1 MLLTLPGLPALYT
14 GDEVGAEFQ
23 PYRLGP
29 PVDWEDLH
37 GLRNWYKRLLLLR
50 RTYPAL
56 HGRQIRML
64 DLAPADR
71 VLAYVRPAA
80 NAADDILVLLN
91 YGPEPTRVRLPS
103 EVHLPAGTSLV
114 DLLSG
119 ETVKPGRD
127 GNLPLPGYG
136 ARILRRD

>member
-29 PVDWEDLH
+29 PVEWDDLH
-37 GLRNWYKRLLLLR
+37 GLRDWYKRLR

-103 EVHLPAGTSLV
+103 EVHLPCRHLARRPA
-114 DLLSG
+114 
-119 ETVKPGRD
+119 ERRD
-127 GNLPLPGYG
+127 GKARPRRESLSLPGYG
-136 ARILRRD
+136 ARILRHD